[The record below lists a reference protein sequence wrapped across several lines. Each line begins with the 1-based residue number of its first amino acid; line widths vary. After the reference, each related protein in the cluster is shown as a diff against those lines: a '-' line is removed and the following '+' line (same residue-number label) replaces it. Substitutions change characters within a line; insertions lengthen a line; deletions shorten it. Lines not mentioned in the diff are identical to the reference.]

1 MRQNLSG
8 LPCDSCH
15 TAGVHVTA
23 LVDPPVLNERRSRKM
38 KQNEYNAAEV
48 VELGPAQAIV
58 LGEKIFVPDL
68 DSTGGEPMEWR
79 YQE

>member
-1 MRQNLSG
+1 
-8 LPCDSCH
+8 
-15 TAGVHVTA
+15 
-23 LVDPPVLNERRSRKM
+23 M
-38 KQNEYNAAEV
+38 KNNEYDAAEV